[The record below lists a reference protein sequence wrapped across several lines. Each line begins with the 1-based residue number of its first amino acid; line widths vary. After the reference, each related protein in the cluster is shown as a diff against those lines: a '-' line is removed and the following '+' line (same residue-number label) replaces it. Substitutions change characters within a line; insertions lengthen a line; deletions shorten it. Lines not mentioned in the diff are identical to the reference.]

1 MADPELLKFSPRVTA
16 LVSTHSKTTRKKTM
30 TDQIK
35 AQILQLPDEEIKPL
49 LEWLTNYYDGDVWDR
64 QMVADIERLGE
75 VEWMRRLS
83 QPVEDDGG
91 RRAAILRLMNSQEP
105 TTEEK
110 RQQFLTDLFLAVG
123 QPAADFLEKPVEGS
137 TEGLPV

>member
-1 MADPELLKFSPRVTA
+1 
-16 LVSTHSKTTRKKTM
+16 M

-49 LEWLTNYYDGDVWDR
+49 LEWLTNYYHGEVWDR
-64 QMVADIERLGE
+64 QMAADIERLGE
-75 VEWMRRLS
+75 EEWIRRLS
-83 QPVEDDGG
+83 QPAEDDGG

-110 RQQFLTDLFLAVG
+110 REQFLTDLFLVIG
-123 QPAADFLEKPVEGS
+123 ESMDHFLKEPVEGS
-137 TEGLPV
+137 TEGLPD